1 MSSCALPV
9 ASASQRLRPH
19 SPLWLPARHFPD
31 ALLSTTQSTTP
42 IADRT
47 RSFPC
52 PATQPTLALS
62 QMWRPHGGHRET
74 YGCPDPTPFSALSR
88 RSRRMIRPF
97 RSPLPGASHHLPP
110 SCALLAPKSAPRFKP
125 HPELSPQPHANYRHT
140 NPLLPVVNYSPSSR
154 SLSQQPNTIQFA

>member
-1 MSSCALPV
+1 MPTRSTHSIPQFSPFSCICGAIPQPPV
-9 ASASQRLRPH
+9 AQGETFFGFTH
-19 SPLWLPARHFPD
+19 MPLWIVEFVGKNC
-31 ALLSTTQSTTP
+31 SSSNTTFLTS
-42 IADRT
+42 A
-47 RSFPC
+47 
-52 PATQPTLALS
+52 
-62 QMWRPHGGHRET
+62 HGGHRET